1 MPLFPLVVFLS
12 AALLFLVQPMLAR
25 MLLPYFGG
33 GAQVWAACLLFFQT
47 LLLAGY
53 AYAHLLTRFCAI
65 RRQLHLHAVL
75 LLIAMASLP
84 WLLTPEFTTRSDS
97 PLGGILAVLALT
109 IALPYFVLS
118 ATGPLLQHWFA
129 AAFPLRSAYRLYA
142 LSNLGS
148 FAGLLLYPFVIEPY
162 LPLAMQRAVWAGGFV
177 MFVLGL
183 WALIWQLIVPHRRAS
198 LTHLTVAALSVNGQ
212 PWLRWLV
219 LSASGV
225 VLLLAV
231 TQQMTQNVPPVPFL
245 WIVPLALYLLSF
257 TLVFNRD
264 SWYQRSIWLY
274 LFGISL
280 VMALILYYL
289 GRQFDLLS
297 QLVLYL
303 VLLFSGCMLC
313 HGELAR
319 SKPAQGALT
328 AFYLVLASGGVI
340 AGVFVN
346 LLAPL
351 LFTTYWE
358 FPLVLL
364 VILWLV
370 ALPNWRQQAWWKN
383 TLAIAGGGLF
393 MGCFVLAEFALG
405 QHDVAKSRN
414 FYGSLTVRDVPV
426 AGEWQRQLIDGTT
439 SHGAQYLAA
448 ERASTPL
455 SYYRPGTGVALAIQ
469 HFLPADAA
477 RTSQQLQHRRVG
489 LVGLGAGALA
499 AYGRAGD
506 NLHFYEINPA
516 VVAAADQ
523 HFSYVAN
530 SAAHIQIHLG
540 DARLVLAEQL
550 TAQGSQAFDVLVLD
564 AFSSD
569 AIPMHLLTAEAMQL
583 YWQHLLPDGVL
594 AVHISN
600 NYLDLS
606 SVLRNQATALGLTAV
621 FIPTAADSENP
632 AATEWVLLS
641 RNTRFLAQ
649 PELTQA
655 ARPWPRPLTPALYWT
670 DQQSNLFQV
679 LK

>member
-1 MPLFPLVVFLS
+1 MLLFPVVVFLS

-65 RRQLHLHAVL
+65 RQQVLLHAFL
-75 LLIAMASLP
+75 LLLALGALP
-84 WLLTPEFTTRSDS
+84 WLLQPEFATASTS
-97 PLGGILAVLALT
+97 PLVGILGVLALT

-118 ATGPLLQHWFA
+118 ATGPLLQYWFA
-129 AAFPLRSAYRLYA
+129 AKFPLRSAYRLYA

-148 FAGLLLYPFVIEPY
+148 FAGLLLYPFGLEPY
-162 LPLAMQRAVWAGGFV
+162 LVLAEQRGYWALGFSL
-177 MFVLGL
+177 FVLGL
-183 WALIWQLIVPHRRAS
+183 WLLLWQLVANKGASPLIKVPVEA
-198 LTHLTVAALSVNGQ
+198 LTVQGQ
-212 PWLRWLV
+212 PWLRWLG
-219 LSASGV
+219 LSAAGV
-225 VLLLAV
+225 VLLLSV
-231 TQQMTQNVPPVPFL
+231 TQQLTQNVPPVPFL

-274 LFGISL
+274 LFAISL
-280 VMALILYYL
+280 VMALVLYYL
-289 GRQFDLLS
+289 GRQFDLFS
-297 QLVLYL
+297 QLLLYL

-319 SKPAQGALT
+319 SKPRHGALT
-328 AFYLVLASGGVI
+328 AFYLVLALGGVL
-340 AGVFVN
+340 AGVLVN
-346 LLAPL
+346 LVAPL

-364 VILWLV
+364 AILWLV
-370 ALPNWRQQAWWKN
+370 ALSNWRQQPLWQNA
-383 TLAIAGGGLF
+383 LATIGGVLF
-393 MGCFVLAEFALG
+393 IGCFILAELALG

-414 FYGSLTVRDVPV
+414 FYGSLTVRDVSI

-439 SHGAQYLAA
+439 SHGAQYLTD
-448 ERASTPL
+448 ERAQTPL
-455 SYYRPGTGVALAIQ
+455 SYYRPGTGVALAIA
-469 HFLPADAA
+469 HFLPADPT
-477 RTSQQLQHRRVG
+477 RTPQQLQSRRLG

-506 NLHFYEINPA
+506 QLHFYEINPA
-516 VVAAADQ
+516 VIAAAQQ
-523 HFSYVAN
+523 HFSYVAD
-530 SAAHIQIHLG
+530 SAAEVQIHLG

-550 TAQGSQAFDVLVLD
+550 IAQGGNAFDVLVLD

-569 AIPMHLLTAEAMQL
+569 AIPIHLLTAEAMQL

-606 SVLRNQATALGLTAV
+606 SVLRNHATALGLTAL
-621 FIPTAADSENP
+621 FIPTAADQHNP

-641 RNTRFLAQ
+641 RNARFLAQ
-649 PELTQA
+649 PEIMQA
-655 ARPWPRPLTPALYWT
+655 VRPWPRPLKPELQWT
-670 DQQSNLFQV
+670 DQHSNLFQV